1 VHKQVELTA
10 IDLKFADCRLKSV
23 NQEKIL
29 LASICERGIEQ
40 PLQGIFSNTGQG
52 NEHRPVL
59 LDGFKRLRCAQ
70 KLGINVVPFLEI
82 AEDEPSGIL
91 TLLRVSNAR
100 SLTLL
105 EQARLVDELKREY
118 RMNLAEISTRLE
130 RSKAWVIVRLDV
142 ISKMSPSVRDEVFSG
157 RFPAYSYLYTL
168 RQFRRLTGTKQSEE
182 EEFVRAVSGKGL
194 STRDIEIVARGYFQG
209 GEVIRAQV
217 RDGNIGWCLS
227 ELKRDLAADHDGARG
242 AWSEEERSTIRDL
255 EILMRLLGR
264 LAFRLEGVAGASSGF
279 FAEAGLLA
287 SGVLRRWE
295 QSEVVIRRFYD
306 RCRNAGGDNHPQ
318 S

>member
-1 VHKQVELTA
+1 MHKQIELAA
-10 IDLKFADCRLKSV
+10 IDLRFADCRLKSA

-40 PLQGIFSNTGQG
+40 PLQGIITSNDQG
-52 NEHRPVL
+52 DEQRPVL

-70 KLGINVVPFLEI
+70 KLGIAVVPFLEI
-82 AEDEPSGIL
+82 AEDVPSGIL
-91 TLLRVSNAR
+91 ALLRLSNAG

-105 EQARLVDELKREY
+105 EQARLVDELKREH
-118 RMNLAEISTRLE
+118 RMSTAEISTRLE
-130 RSKAWVIVRLDV
+130 RSKAWVIVRCEV
-142 ISKMSPSVRDEVFSG
+142 ISKMSPAVCDEVFSG

-182 EEFVRAVSGKGL
+182 DEFVRAVSGKGL

-209 GEVIRAQV
+209 GEAIRAQV
-217 RDGNIGWCLS
+217 REGNIGWCLS
-227 ELKRDLAADHDGARG
+227 ELKRDLSADQEGVRG
-242 AWSEEERSTIRDL
+242 GWTEEERSSVRDL
-255 EILMRLLGR
+255 ETLMRLLGR
-264 LAFRLEGVAGASSGF
+264 LSFRLESLEGSSSVF

-287 SGVLRRWE
+287 SGVLRRWTQCE
-295 QSEVVIRRFYD
+295 AVIRRFYD
-306 RCRNAGGDNHPQ
+306 RCRNAGCDNHSQ